1 MMQYVVKVAI
11 SAVLIVL
18 VSEFSKRS
26 SLVGALLASLPI
38 VSLFAMVWLYID
50 TRDAAQVASLA
61 RGIFWLVLPSLVLFL
76 VLPAMLDRGYA
87 FYLSLAV
94 SIGAT
99 IASYYAAITIA
110 ARLAV
115 RT

>member
-38 VSLFAMVWLYID
+38 VSVLAIVWLYID
-50 TRDAAQVASLA
+50 TRDTAQVASLS

-76 VLPAMLDRGYA
+76 VLPAMLERGHG
-87 FYLSLAV
+87 FYLSLA
-94 SIGAT
+94 
-99 IASYYAAITIA
+99 AS
-110 ARLAV
+110 
-115 RT
+115 